1 MVKVKLSFCEGGFL
15 TSEENLSF
23 VAAEFLEVG
32 GEPMAVTEEG
42 GKEGEGRFGGKVG
55 LGVVCI
61 AVVTAG

>member
-15 TSEENLSF
+15 TSEEKLSF
-23 VAAEFLEVG
+23 VAVEFLEVG
-32 GEPMAVTEEG
+32 GEPIAVTQGG
-42 GKEGEGRFGGKVG
+42 GKEGEVGFGRKVG